1 MTEDFSQVLNSSRL
15 SIIGNFNNRREPCR
29 LDQGEHSVMG
39 YFSSNLKAKQALA
52 QIRDL
57 GYEIAQL
64 DLVNNPSA
72 DRFRPLWS
80 VRCPD
85 LSNAGWKAPSLI

>member
-1 MTEDFSQVLNSSRL
+1 
-15 SIIGNFNNRREPCR
+15 
-29 LDQGEHSVMG
+29 MG

-64 DLVNNPSA
+64 DLVNNPGADPDSA
-72 DRFRPLWS
+72 SALVSPLPRFAP
-80 VRCPD
+80 
-85 LSNAGWKAPSLI
+85 NARMEGSQPYLVTVVTNLERASEVAKIMEEHGGYV